1 MLPPT
6 FAVCLAAL
14 VTWPAPLMQQRS
26 NRAAARLSHLMTE
39 TYVEGAEN
47 FMAEVNSAEHAE
59 ELHVIAKQKNT
70 EDGVDF
76 NIEQISAV
84 KLIDV
89 DEGGMVIEEI
99 LCSSTDQRCIAI
111 DLPISWPANMPL
123 SKLGEMRAA
132 YNEIVRKAYCA
143 VANSD
148 TIPPMY
154 VAQQEELNRLMSLM
168 NSEFSRMVKF
178 YALRHAS
185 EAIAPMEEVER
196 ARLTQLTFEG
206 LTLELTTV
214 DLAVESANGRL
225 ERKVWSTSVLFPMP
239 CNDPYEVEEALIRM
253 FAEERPREIAD
264 AAYY

>member
-1 MLPPT
+1 MGSVNLLLPG
-6 FAVCLAAL
+6 AVACIPVEAHILEECLEE
-14 VTWPAPLMQQRS
+14 V
-26 NRAAARLSHLMTE
+26 AAR
-39 TYVEGAEN
+39 
-47 FMAEVNSAEHAE
+47 
-59 ELHVIAKQKNT
+59 Q
-70 EDGVDF
+70 
-76 NIEQISAV
+76 
-84 KLIDV
+84 
-89 DEGGMVIEEI
+89 
-99 LCSSTDQRCIAI
+99 
-111 DLPISWPANMPL
+111 DLD
-123 SKLGEMRAA
+123 
-132 YNEIVRKAYCA
+132 CA